1 MAHNFSTGLAPSVC
15 VCLASRPAV
24 SRSILLI
31 VAMGAYYI
39 VAALEVWKWA
49 DRVVGASRVPWP
61 DWAWGLGA
69 GASLLWIISAGFA
82 SGETCS
88 EERVV
93 L

>member
-1 MAHNFSTGLAPSVC
+1 M
-15 VCLASRPAV
+15 

-31 VAMGAYYI
+31 VAMGAYYV

-49 DRVVGASRVPWP
+49 DTVVGASRVPWP

-82 SGETCS
+82 SGERWQISAKT
-88 EERVV
+88 
-93 L
+93 